1 MADFS
6 NRSFHGRNLNDSKDS
21 MFKDR
26 RQITDEEAWLAL
38 DFAVEQVGGNLPLY
52 TDRCQN
58 HSSVNGIYPACENVQ
73 WTCGFW
79 PGEIWLAWEHTC
91 CGRKSGHND
100 SEAGRTAA
108 EKSPAEHCAG
118 HKGSSQE
125 YRGAERLGDEGG
137 SADSEQAQAA
147 VHAEKF
153 RAAAMKLVE
162 SFEHRIEKKIEVDHH
177 DMGFLY
183 TPSCVA
189 AWKLTGDERAKNAAI
204 LAADQLMTRFQKKG
218 EFFQAWGKL
227 GEPGTYRYIID
238 CLMNLPLLYW
248 ASETT
253 GDPRYQEAARRHI
266 TTCMRYSF
274 RADGSTYH
282 TFFMNQDGTPSHGET
297 CQGYKDDSFWARGQA
312 WGVYGS
318 VLSYR
323 YDPKPEYLDI
333 FHRALDFYLSRLPED
348 LVPYWDMV
356 FSDGSGEP
364 RDSSSAAIVVCGLL
378 EARRYLPEEEAQKC
392 EVLARQ
398 MLYSL
403 TKNYTV
409 WGGQCLPETDGD
421 KNGNESDAKPGK
433 EPGNDSE
440 GKSGGEHCEKSAEKA
455 AVADECE
462 YAAETGQKQK
472 KITLIP
478 GAGLLLHGTYSKK
491 SPYNT
496 CTEEGVD
503 EYTSWGDY
511 FYMEAL
517 TRLTRDWKSY
527 W

>member
-1 MADFS
+1 MIEYNS
-6 NRSFHGRNLNDSKDS
+6 
-21 MFKDR
+21 
-26 RQITDEEAWLAL
+26 RQITDEEAHLAL
-38 DFAVEQVGGNLPLY
+38 DLAVEQVRRSLPLY
-52 TDRCQN
+52 TDHCQN
-58 HSSVNGIYPACENVQ
+58 HSSVNGIYPACDNVQ

-79 PGEIWLAWEHTC
+79 PGEIWLAWEHV
-91 CGRKSGHND
+91 CGADRSDVNNQRRTGADKKKD
-100 SEAGRTAA
+100 SDECIAGQA
-108 EKSPAEHCAG
+108 ECGAGSLSACASEYAE
-118 HKGSSQE
+118 E
-125 YRGAERLGDEGG
+125 
-137 SADSEQAQAA
+137 
-147 VHAEKF
+147 F
-153 RAAAMKLVE
+153 RAAAMKLSE
-162 SFEHRIEKKIEVDHH
+162 SFEYRIENKIEVDHH

-189 AWKLTGDERAKNAAI
+189 AWKLTGDEKARNAAI
-204 LAADQLMTRFQKKG
+204 LAADQLMTRFQEKG

-323 YDPKPEYLDI
+323 YDPKPEYLEI

-364 RDSSSAAIVVCGLL
+364 RDSSSAAIVACGLL
-378 EARRYLPEEEAQKC
+378 EARRYLPQEEAQKC
-392 EVLARQ
+392 EALARQ

-403 TKNYTV
+403 TENYTV
-409 WGGQCLPETDGD
+409 WGGRCLSEMDGKAGGDASDERFD
-421 KNGNESDAKPGK
+421 KKPG
-433 EPGNDSE
+433 
-440 GKSGGEHCEKSAEKA
+440 GKSDEKLAGMFD
-455 AVADECE
+455 DEDSVK
-462 YAAETGQKQK
+462 TVKTQNKDM
-472 KITLIP
+472 IP